1 MNLVKCENGHYY
13 NADKLES
20 CPHCANIVANVPVD
34 DLLGT
39 EQNTVETWIPEKQ
52 LLDKYK
58 KAEFKKL
65 TGWLVCIEG
74 KMEGD
79 SFTLYSGVNHI
90 GRDTNMDVILF
101 REPTVS
107 RNNHALITY
116 NNDNST
122 FTLTA
127 NPERTSPVLCNGK
140 PLGPGQEITLSYHD
154 RITLGECI
162 LAFVPFCGEDFKW
175 SD

>member
-1 MNLVKCENGHYY
+1 MNLIKCKNGHYY

-20 CPHCANIVANVPVD
+20 CPHCANVKANVDVD

-39 EQNTVETWIPEKQ
+39 EQDTVETWIPEKQ
-52 LLDKYK
+52 VLDKYK
-58 KAEFKKL
+58 KAGFKKL

-79 SFTLYSGVNHI
+79 SFTLYTGVNHI

-116 NNDNST
+116 DTASST
-122 FTLTA
+122 FLLTA
-127 NPERTSPVLCNGK
+127 NPESTSQVFCNGNK
-140 PLGPGQEITLSYHD
+140 VEPGQEVKLSYHD
-154 RITLGECI
+154 RITLGECT
-162 LAFVPFCGEDFKW
+162 LSFVPFCGEHFKW
-175 SD
+175 MD